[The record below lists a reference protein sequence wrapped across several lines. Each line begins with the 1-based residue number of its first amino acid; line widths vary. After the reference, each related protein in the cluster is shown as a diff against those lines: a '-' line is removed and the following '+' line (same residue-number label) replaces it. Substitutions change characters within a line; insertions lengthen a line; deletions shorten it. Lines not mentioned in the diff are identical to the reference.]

1 MMAAVNYAD
10 VLSLTG
16 TAMANTVRI
25 VPLPSAARHSGPI
38 LLYPPNADAANIM
51 SIVGTAVSCS
61 DEAEMKPLVSIT
73 GHISA
78 FYEIM
83 NVAQTWAVR
92 NGQSCALYF

>member
-1 MMAAVNYAD
+1 MMAAVNYSD
-10 VLSLTG
+10 VLSMTG
-16 TAMANTVRI
+16 TAMIKTVRI

-38 LLYPPNADAANIM
+38 LLYPPNADAASIM
-51 SIVGTAVSCS
+51 SFVGTPVSCN

-83 NVAQTWAVR
+83 SVAQTWAVQ
-92 NGQSCALYF
+92 NGY